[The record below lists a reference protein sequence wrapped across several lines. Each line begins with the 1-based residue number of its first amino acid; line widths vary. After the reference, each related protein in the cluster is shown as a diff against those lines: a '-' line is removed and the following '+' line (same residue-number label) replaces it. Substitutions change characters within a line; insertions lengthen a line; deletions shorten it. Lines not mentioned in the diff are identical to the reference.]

1 MPELQHTDDDLD
13 EFATFWWGPDIDTLS
28 VTEAIE
34 NGQMTAFIRAVSTWL
49 TE

>member
-1 MPELQHTDDDLD
+1 MTELQHTDDDLD
-13 EFATFWWGPDIDTLS
+13 EFATFWWGPETDNLT

-34 NGQMTAFIRAVSTWL
+34 NGQMTAFIRAVSSRL

>member
-1 MPELQHTDDDLD
+1 MSELQHTDDDLD
-13 EFATFWWGPDIDTLS
+13 EFATFWWGPDTDTLS

-34 NGQMTAFIRAVSTWL
+34 SGQMTAFIRAASTWL

>member
-1 MPELQHTDDDLD
+1 MEPQHTDDDLN
-13 EFATFWWGPDIDTLS
+13 EFATFWWGPETDNLM

-34 NGQMTAFIRAVSTWL
+34 NGQMTEFIRAVSTWL